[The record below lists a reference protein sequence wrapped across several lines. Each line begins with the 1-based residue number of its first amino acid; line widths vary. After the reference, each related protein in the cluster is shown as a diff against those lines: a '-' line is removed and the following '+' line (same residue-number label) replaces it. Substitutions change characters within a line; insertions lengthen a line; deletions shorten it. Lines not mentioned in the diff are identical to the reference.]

1 MEAPREHHD
10 HDPTSILHRL
20 LREVSMILHTRLSE
34 AVAMGQYPAENTAM
48 DLDDEDYL
56 RKMPEHDRWRHL
68 RRLIEAVDP
77 RESQPGGYQT
87 ENDVAAHLLIG
98 TDLKALIA
106 GSIVVGEEASEL
118 DWAAFEAAAP
128 GTLVWV
134 LDAIDGSALQDTV
147 AFGYSANVIL
157 YRTLAGKP
165 AEPLMT
171 VTVTSSSTM
180 TGWLYTGQVGASHLN
195 ALDPDTGEPAIL
207 ELLEPVKSLNQIRE
221 GWVAVVA
228 AQPKDRARLRALFES
243 DLSIMTLGGAPAL
256 PGLLL
261 EKLAA
266 VVIPS
271 PQTRHDAAPLLP
283 LASHMGMHFID
294 IERCEFYS
302 DAEIRSFFAG
312 VVRPRHPN
320 YKPVP
325 AMVVSRDPLFG
336 MELAISIRAGWESDE
351 RGKAG

>member
-1 MEAPREHHD
+1 MKAPRDHHD
-10 HDPTSILHRL
+10 HDPTTNLYRL
-20 LREVSMILHTRLSE
+20 LREVSMILHRRLPE
-34 AVAMGQYPAENTAM
+34 AVAMGQYPAENTVM

-56 RKMPEHDRWRHL
+56 RDMPEHDRWSHL
-68 RRLIEAVDP
+68 KRLIEAADP
-77 RESQPGGYQT
+77 REHQEGGAQT
-87 ENDVAAHLLIG
+87 KNDVAAHLLIG

-106 GSIVVGEEASEL
+106 GSIVVGEEASKR
-118 DWAAFEAAAP
+118 DWARFRAAP
-128 GTLVWV
+128 PGTFVWV

-147 AFGYSANVIL
+147 GFGYSANVIL
-157 YRTLAGKP
+157 YRKLDGKP
-165 AEPLMT
+165 EEPLLM

-195 ALDPDTGEPAIL
+195 ALDPNTGEPMIL
-207 ELLEPVKSLNQIRE
+207 ELLEPVKPLDQVRQ

-228 AQPKDRARLRALFES
+228 AQAKDRAKVHTLFQS

-261 EKLAA
+261 ERLAA

-271 PQTRHDAAPLLP
+271 PQTRHDAPLLP
-283 LASHMGMHFID
+283 LASHMNMHFVD

-302 DAEIRSFFAG
+302 DAQIRSFFTG
-312 VVRPRHPN
+312 VVPPSHPN

-336 MELAISIRAGWESDE
+336 MELAHRIRAGWEGDG
-351 RGKAG
+351 RGKAS